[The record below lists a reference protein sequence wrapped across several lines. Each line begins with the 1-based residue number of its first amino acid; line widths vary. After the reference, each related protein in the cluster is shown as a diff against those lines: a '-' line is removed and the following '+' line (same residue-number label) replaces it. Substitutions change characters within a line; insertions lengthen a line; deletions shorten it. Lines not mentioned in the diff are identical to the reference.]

1 LGITGY
7 WEKNF
12 SLLFDEGE
20 WMDTKKNLI
29 EKVVDL
35 EWYMFQNVENI
46 DGKASCQEDPE
57 TFKIMR
63 SSQFE
68 SWSKAALES
77 YLDDLNEA
85 NKKEINLIS
94 EKYGRMMRSTS
105 PSHYAKIEHLLQPLD
120 SDQQELIEKVVRIVL
135 AWEEELMKKYP
146 YILRKGRPLYSSMDS
161 PFVTSVETYSRGEL
175 STYSKKTLELHYEH
189 LLNEKSRNMNASEI
203 TLESMVRKYGYKSLE
218 EANEAMKN
226 R

>member
-1 LGITGY
+1 M
-7 WEKNF
+7 EPK
-12 SLLFDEGE
+12 E
-20 WMDTKKNLI
+20 NLI

-35 EWYMFQNVENI
+35 EWDMFQNVENM
-46 DGKASCQEDPE
+46 DGNASCQEDPK

-68 SWSKAALES
+68 GWSKAALEG
-77 YLDDLNEA
+77 YLEDLKEA
-85 NKKEINLIS
+85 SKKGVNLIS
-94 EKYGRMMRSTS
+94 EKYGRMMKSTS
-105 PSHYAKIEHLLQPLD
+105 PFHYAKIEHLLQPLD
-120 SDQQELIEKVVRIVL
+120 SDQQELIEKVIRMVIE
-135 AWEEELMKKYP
+135 WEEELAKKYP
-146 YILRKGRPLYSSMDS
+146 NILRKGRPLYSSLDS
-161 PFVTSVETYSRGEL
+161 PWVTSVETYLRGEL

-189 LLNEKSRNMNASEI
+189 LMNEKSQNINASEI

>member
-1 LGITGY
+1 
-7 WEKNF
+7 
-12 SLLFDEGE
+12 
-20 WMDTKKNLI
+20 MDTKENLI

-35 EWYMFQNVENI
+35 EWDMFRNVENM
-46 DGKASCQEDPE
+46 DGNASCQEDPK

-68 SWSKAALES
+68 GWPKAALES
-77 YLDDLNEA
+77 YLEDLKEA
-85 NKKEINLIS
+85 SKKGLNLIS

-120 SDQQELIEKVVRIVL
+120 SDQQELIEKVIRMVIE
-135 AWEEELMKKYP
+135 WEEELAKKYP
-146 YILRKGRPLYSSMDS
+146 NILRKGRPLYSSLDS
-161 PFVTSVETYSRGEL
+161 PWVTSVETYLRGEL
-175 STYSKKTLELHYEH
+175 STYSKKTIQLYYEH
-189 LLNEKSRNMNASEI
+189 LSNERSRNTNASET
-203 TLESMVRKYGYKSLE
+203 TLASMVKKYGYKSLE

>member
-1 LGITGY
+1 
-7 WEKNF
+7 
-12 SLLFDEGE
+12 
-20 WMDTKKNLI
+20 MDTKKNLI
-29 EKVVDL
+29 EKVVDW